1 MNGRARLAEELGE
14 EIEWF
19 RSSVGPT
26 KRIAERLG
34 ITVAGIEKRDRAR
47 AGESVAA

>member
-1 MNGRARLAEELGE
+1 MNGRARLGEELGE

-19 RSSVGPT
+19 RSFGWSNE
-26 KRIAERLG
+26 RIAERLG
-34 ITVAGIEKRDRAR
+34 ITVDCIEKRDRAR